1 MGVIEMTMK
10 EANETYQI
18 PLDIL
23 KQYEK
28 WNLCKGTKKVTGM
41 WQYDDG
47 DLERLGTIVT
57 LYEIG
62 FSSNEVEQYMRLSV
76 CETDTT
82 EKRMQILTQK
92 REQMLDKIHFYEKR
106 LEQLDYLRYSID
118 KITHTKYN

>member
-1 MGVIEMTMK
+1 MTMK

-62 FSSNEVEQYMRLSV
+62 FSNNEVEHYMRLSV

-118 KITHTKYN
+118 KITHIKYN

>member
-47 DLERLGTIVT
+47 DLERL
-57 LYEIG
+57 
-62 FSSNEVEQYMRLSV
+62 
-76 CETDTT
+76 
-82 EKRMQILTQK
+82 
-92 REQMLDKIHFYEKR
+92 
-106 LEQLDYLRYSID
+106 
-118 KITHTKYN
+118 

>member
-28 WNLCKGTKKVTGM
+28 WNLGKGTKKITGM

-106 LEQLDYLRYSID
+106 LEQLDYLRY
-118 KITHTKYN
+118 KIQIRK

>member
-1 MGVIEMTMK
+1 
-10 EANETYQI
+10 
-18 PLDIL
+18 
-23 KQYEK
+23 
-28 WNLCKGTKKVTGM
+28 
-41 WQYDDG
+41 
-47 DLERLGTIVT
+47 
-57 LYEIG
+57 
-62 FSSNEVEQYMRLSV
+62 MRLSV